1 MLKTQTDT
9 ELIQRIIAGEPRAQE
24 MLYEKYTKSVKNY
37 LKNKYSAYYDLDDD
51 VSEIMIKVFT
61 KLETYDKT
69 KSKFRSWV
77 YTIANNHVID
87 KWRGSCVVTLNAES
101 LNFSTSADT
110 NSISSSNGYL
120 TSNNTELK
128 QQQTFTSCNTDF
140 ENCST
145 INFVSDQLTPQD
157 YTLLDMKYMQGY
169 NYCEIGS
176 EFNVTSSTI
185 SNRVNYIKTKLK
197 KNNPEIIYE

>member
-1 MLKTQTDT
+1 MTGD
-9 ELIQRIIAGEPRAQE
+9 PRAQE
-24 MLYEKYTKSVKNY
+24 ILYEKYTKSVKKF
-37 LKNKYSAYYDLDDD
+37 LRNKYSLYYDIDDD
-51 VSEIMIKVFT
+51 VAEIMIKVFM
-61 KLETYDKT
+61 KLDTYDNT
-69 KSKFRSWV
+69 KSKFESWV
-77 YTIANNHVID
+77 FTIAKNYVID
-87 KWRGSCVVTLNAES
+87 KWRGSCVVTLNAGN

-110 NSISSSNGYL
+110 NSISTSNGYL
-120 TSNNTELK
+120 TSNNSEIQLN
-128 QQQTFTSCNTDF
+128 QTFTSCNTDF
-140 ENCST
+140 ENCSS
-145 INFVSDQLTPQD
+145 INFISNQLTPQD